1 MPSPSNPSP
10 PPIQFESTSFSFSN
24 PLPIQSHL
32 ALGLC
37 LPSTSLSS
45 PHPVLLRFRPP
56 GGPWRPARAR
66 HWGPESP
73 PVASGSGAGCTAG
86 CNWCLCP
93 QPPIA
98 PPPLPPSTL
107 RAMLWRCL
115 AGCPCWLWRCCR
127 RWLSPVLPCAASA
140 ACSTSASPPSP
151 LPRPACNLN
160 VHVYAIG
167 TETLMVGGL
176 GMVGGLRMVGGLG
189 MLLRHSCS
197 KH

>member
-1 MPSPSNPSP
+1 MGRTRTARLDLFLIHPFP
-10 PPIQFESTSFSFSN
+10 PPIQSKSASFSSPN

-45 PHPVLLRFRPP
+45 PNPVLLRFRPP

-66 HWGPESP
+66 HWGSESP

-127 RWLSPVLPCAASA
+127 RWLSPVLPLLPLLRA
-140 ACSTSASPPSP
+140 PPP
-151 LPRPACNLN
+151 LPLRLRSPALP
-160 VHVYAIG
+160 AIS
-167 TETLMVGGL
+167 LYMC
-176 GMVGGLRMVGGLG
+176 
-189 MLLRHSCS
+189 MLYE
-197 KH
+197 